1 MVLRA
6 LLPHVEADERVRF
19 FGAFVG
25 FMCVASASLI
35 ARTAGDTLFLSAYGR
50 DFLSYMYIGTALV
63 VGLLSYA
70 FGTYARNV
78 SLSRIIIVACGC
90 LAVCCLALGLAL
102 IHPWGGLRV
111 VAYLLADLTVY
122 GSMLLFWSL
131 FGQIFNSRQAKR
143 LLGSVGAGGTLACI
157 LAGLLVGPY
166 TERFGTASLL
176 LPVGLLMLGFAG
188 SVFYLSRRELIDL
201 QPSPRSEQETRVSNL
216 GYYTHLVTDLA
227 P

>member
-63 VGLLSYA
+63 VGLLSYV